1 MPEQALPST
10 DGRVRRS
17 ERSRAAIV
25 DAVLELVSEGVLLP
39 TAQQIA
45 ERAGVGIRSVFRHY
59 TDMESLFEAMSERWR
74 SEAQS
79 FLARPPENASVEDR
93 ALALVRRRAAL
104 FERFAPI
111 QRSKLLLVWK
121 SEGMRLDQEAGI
133 AALRHERQRWLPEVD
148 DVDPAIVEALEATT
162 SFAHWNQLREAQK
175 LEGAELLAALEV
187 QVLALLR
194 AARLAPHVGG
204 PAPAVHAADSGS
216 AGEPS

>member
-1 MPEQALPST
+1 MAEHSLPST

-17 ERSRAAIV
+17 ERSRAAII

-74 SEAQS
+74 SEALS
-79 FLARPPENASVEDR
+79 FLAHPPENATLEDR
-93 ALALVRRRAAL
+93 ALALVRRRAEL

-121 SEGMRLDQEAGI
+121 SEDVRRDQEAGYT
-133 AALRHERQRWLPEVD
+133 ALRRERERWLPELD
-148 DVDPAIVEALEATT
+148 AADPAIVEALEATT
-162 SFAHWNQLREAQK
+162 SFAHWNQLREGQRLDGAQ
-175 LEGAELLAALEV
+175 LLAALEV
-187 QVLALLR
+187 QVLALVR
-194 AARLAPHVGG
+194 AAKLGSPNGAG
-204 PAPAVHAADSGS
+204 ADSGS
-216 AGEPS
+216 GHRAS